1 MALDEF
7 KFIRLLGSVY
17 MYDLSVHILDPV
29 IAERVLCLFHNN
41 EYNYSVLIECNN
53 ELDINLSLKCTFLLQ
68 M

>member
-1 MALDEF
+1 M
-7 KFIRLLGSVY
+7 R
-17 MYDLSVHILDPV
+17 ILDPV

-53 ELDINLSLKCTFLLQ
+53 ELDVNLSLKCTFLLQ

>member
-17 MYDLSVHILDPV
+17 MYDLSLDILDPV
-29 IAERVLCLFHNN
+29 IAERVLCLFHKN